1 MQLADDAVFNDA
13 TLRLLTRVPTI
24 HSLSIHSLSQMS
36 WECFGELAAGLP
48 NLTAFEVVHSPKL
61 HTSEGLSTICR
72 LMPKLRSL
80 SYRLPSSKLAGNALS
95 QTGTTISDD
104 AWLQLAH
111 MPHLT
116 FLHLSGYG
124 QLPDSV
130 VNGWCQ
136 QAIEGGRRQMS
147 AHLAKLKRFAG
158 FDAGFDF
165 SSSDPAHA
173 AAAASGPSSSQQHVS
188 SSLVSSA
195 ASISSSNVSALS
207 GVSWQEIRL
216 SGWMLSYEQSCA
228 LLRSLPQLQLLSV
241 HLLPSSSGSFTSPN
255 VFRSRLLFAGGD
267 YLQRQIAT
275 YITRTCMRSNW
286 THAQRAR
293 LQGNSSGAGAIG
305 TLPGFFSHAHFCVL
319 SALYV
324 SACAFFRSR

>member
-1 MQLADDAVFNDA
+1 
-13 TLRLLTRVPTI
+13 
-24 HSLSIHSLSQMS
+24 
-36 WECFGELAAGLP
+36 
-48 NLTAFEVVHSPKL
+48 
-61 HTSEGLSTICR
+61 
-72 LMPKLRSL
+72 
-80 SYRLPSSKLAGNALS
+80 
-95 QTGTTISDD
+95 
-104 AWLQLAH
+104 
-111 MPHLT
+111 
-116 FLHLSGYG
+116 
-124 QLPDSV
+124 
-130 VNGWCQ
+130 
-136 QAIEGGRRQMS
+136 MS

-158 FDAGFDF
+158 FDAGFEF
-165 SSSDPAHA
+165 SNSEPTHA
-173 AAAASGPSSSQQHVS
+173 AAAASGPSSSQQHHAS

-195 ASISSSNVSALS
+195 ASISHSNVSALS